1 MCLLLAYGSV
11 VMLAASPPVIG
22 VARSRGAFLIND
34 ASVPGTATILDGT
47 SVKTLGLSSDV
58 KLTTGER
65 VTLRSGSAAAI
76 YQDHLVLQSGMAEV
90 DHPSAYRVDAAG
102 FRIGASDPDAS
113 FRVAVNG
120 SRQVQVVATA
130 GTAEVRNAKGGLV
143 ARILSGT
150 ALELRMTPGDAATDL
165 TGMVTSEHGKF
176 FLTDETT
183 KVKYELLGSGVSALV
198 GKRAHVTGS
207 IAAATKAGDPAVVTV
222 DTATGLPAAAAGAA
236 GGGAAAG
243 AATAGGVSATAIVLI
258 GAGVAGGTL
267 GGLAAAGTFSG
278 STVSR

>member
-1 MCLLLAYGSV
+1 
-11 VMLAASPPVIG
+11 MLAASPPVIG

-47 SVKTLGLSSDV
+47 SLKTLGLPSDV

-65 VTLRSGSAAAI
+65 LTLRSGSAAAV

-90 DHPSAYRVDAAG
+90 DRPSAYRVDAAG
-102 FRIGASDPDAS
+102 FRIGASNPDAS
-113 FRVAVNG
+113 FRVAVSG
-120 SRQVQVVATA
+120 SRKVQVVATA
-130 GTAEVRNAKGGLV
+130 GTAEVRNAKGVLV

-150 ALELRMTPGDAATDL
+150 ALELRMTEGDAATDL

-176 FLTDETT
+176 ILTDETT

-198 GKRAHVTGS
+198 GKRVHATGS
-207 IAAATKAGDPAVVTV
+207 TAAATIAGAPPVVTV
-222 DTATGLPAAAAGAA
+222 SSATVLSAASPGAA
-236 GGGAAAG
+236 GGGTAAG
-243 AATAGGVSATAIVLI
+243 AATTGGVSTTAIVLI
-258 GAGVAGGTL
+258 SAGAVGGTL